1 VVSQLS
7 SRGELLHTYLH
18 ALFLKDAHAGA
29 DFHEQQV
36 SLYAMYDPKLL
47 LPFLRQSMHYP
58 LEKAYAICEQKGL
71 YEEMVFIL
79 GRMGNAKQALKLI
92 IKKLEKVGMAV
103 EFVEQQKD
111 EELWEFLITECLGQP
126 KFVSEL
132 LEHIGAHVD
141 PIKLIRRIPEG
152 MEIENLRDRLVKI
165 ISDYNLQT
173 ALREG
178 CKEIL
183 KADCVHLFERLFT
196 GLRGGH
202 KVDDIVKCATCN
214 AAITNSKPESGI
226 IIFFCQHVYHQR
238 CLKSATPTSSAT
250 PTPPSPSVATTPSS
264 TSANMLPSSAG
275 VDGERVWCTICM
287 SLQSKAKGPKGRILG
302 QRKKV

>member
-1 VVSQLS
+1 
-7 SRGELLHTYLH
+7 
-18 ALFLKDAHAGA
+18 
-29 DFHEQQV
+29 
-36 SLYAMYDPKLL
+36 
-47 LPFLRQSMHYP
+47 
-58 LEKAYAICEQKGL
+58 
-71 YEEMVFIL
+71 MVFIL

-92 IKKLEKVGMAV
+92 IKKLQKVGLAV

-126 KFVSEL
+126 MFVSEL

-165 ISDYNLQT
+165 VSVYFFYLSHVPFSLFYFFDCCQISDYNLQT

-183 KADCVHLFERLFT
+183 KADCVHLFERLYT

-202 KVDDIVKCATCN
+202 KVNHFFSFFFSLFFCAFSPPLCQYL
-214 AAITNSKPESGI
+214 
-226 IIFFCQHVYHQR
+226 IFF
-238 CLKSATPTSSAT
+238 L
-250 PTPPSPSVATTPSS
+250 
-264 TSANMLPSSAG
+264 
-275 VDGERVWCTICM
+275 
-287 SLQSKAKGPKGRILG
+287 SLGG
-302 QRKKV
+302 